1 MTFIQ
6 AAMEDSHKGPVSYS
20 IKNSIYSFFSN
31 EYTSFI
37 IIAIFIGFFAGLAN
51 FAFVEAYSFI
61 YERVVLPFWG
71 TPYVIIPVLGGGV
84 LLVVLSFFFRDE
96 VIGYGFPK
104 FLEKINLRGG
114 ILKPKETI
122 AKALGSCV
130 TLGFGGS
137 AGQEGPIA
145 QLGGAIGSF
154 IGQIFKVSRG
164 KIRVF
169 VACGVAS
176 GIAATFNAPVAGVL
190 FAEEIALLRD
200 FKVGSFLPIV
210 ISSAV
215 GTVVSHA
222 LRGNEPVF
230 RVPPYEFVNIN
241 ELLFY
246 AVFGVLLGVFASGFI
261 KLFLLAEERFSRLK
275 RHSRLKPVLGGL
287 IVGFIAIFFPYVLG
301 NGYDHVEKALQD
313 QLPLLV
319 ILGLIFLKPLAT
331 SITLGSGWP
340 GGIFAPA
347 IFIGAVTGNAFGKLV
362 DFILSSPVSLSSA
375 YATVGMGTFLAAVTQ
390 APLTSIFL
398 IFEMT
403 QNYKVVIPIMI
414 SSVLGSVVAR
424 LIVGGSLESLELSKA
439 GINIEEEVEGRII
452 HLIQAKDIMTRDVET
467 IPEGMTLRKLIEYIP
482 QSHYTTFPLVDEK
495 GNLTGIISIQDFRG
509 WIFEES
515 IKDLVVVKELAT
527 LNVITVTPEDTLY
540 KVFKKWEKKP
550 VEILPV
556 VESSSSKK
564 IVGVLSRKDVI
575 AAYNKA
581 LSKKTID

>member
-1 MTFIQ
+1 MDDLQ
-6 AAMEDSHKGPVSYS
+6 KKSHSTSAKSR
-20 IKNSIYSFFSN
+20 IYSFYSN
-31 EYTSFI
+31 EYTFFI
-37 IIAIFIGFFAGLAN
+37 LIGIFIGFFAGVAN
-51 FAFVEAYSFI
+51 FAFVEAYTFLYS
-61 YERVVLPFWG
+61 RVIIPFWG
-71 TPYVIIPVLGGGV
+71 SLYVIISVLGGG
-84 LLVVLSFFFRDE
+84 LILFLLSFIFPDD
-96 VIGYGFPK
+96 ILGYGFPK

-122 AKALGSCV
+122 AKTLGSCV

-154 IGQIFKVSRG
+154 MGQIFKVSRG
-164 KIRVF
+164 KIPVF
-169 VACGVAS
+169 VACGVAA

-200 FKVGSFLPIV
+200 FKIGSFLPIV

-222 LRGNEPVF
+222 LRGNEPIF
-230 RVPPYEFVNIN
+230 KVPPYEFVNIK
-241 ELLFY
+241 ELFFY
-246 AVFGVLLGVFASGFI
+246 AAFGVILGIFASGFI
-261 KLFLLAEERFSRLK
+261 KLFFVVKDVFSK
-275 RHSRLKPVLGGL
+275 VKKCSPRLKPVLGGF
-287 IVGFIAIFFPYVLG
+287 IVGIIGVFFPYVLG
-301 NGYDHVEKALQD
+301 NGYEHVEKALLD
-313 QLPLLV
+313 ELPLLV
-319 ILGLIFLKPLAT
+319 VLGLIFLKPVAT

-340 GGIFAPA
+340 GGVFAPS
-347 IFIGAVTGNAFGKLV
+347 IFIGAAMGNAFGKLV
-362 DFILSSPVSLSSA
+362 EFILSSPVALSGA
-375 YATVGMGTFLAAVTQ
+375 YATIGMGTFLAAVTQ

-403 QNYKVVIPIMI
+403 QSYQVVIPIMI
-414 SSVLGSVVAR
+414 SSVLGSLATR
-424 LIVGGSLESLELSKA
+424 LLVGGSLESLELSKA

-467 IPEGMTLRKLIEYIP
+467 IPERMTLRKLIEYIP

-495 GNLTGIISIQDFRG
+495 GNLTGIISIQDFRK

-515 IKDLVVVKELAT
+515 IKDLVIVKELAT
-527 LNVITVTPEDTLY
+527 LNVITVTPDDTLY
-540 KVFKKWEKKP
+540 TVFKKWEKKP

-556 VESSSSKK
+556 VESNNSKK
-564 IVGVLSRKDVI
+564 IVGALSRKDVI

-581 LSKKTID
+581 LSKKAID